1 VDKVGKVGA
10 AVLVA
15 LLFIALGEGLTIQKI
30 GIGPISIDFSSG
42 DTTTK
47 PPDPGPSSSGP
58 DRPAVPNLAGRNRQA
73 ADAALTAAGLTADFV
88 AVDNDAP
95 ADQVVSTS
103 PNAGTKVDAH
113 STVRVEI
120 SRGPFVGTWV
130 NVDARTRSIPQ
141 VTVDSGSGTSMT
153 LHVWGVCTPTSC
165 DWGTAAA
172 TLVGTELRAFKGLR
186 VTNASRG
193 RVLTHLGSGLF
204 EPLVFRSPAVDV
216 FIRYW
221 PAATTSG
228 PVKGVVGYDWAT
240 TAGPIRWR
248 PVPSPRWCRPAPGW
262 RSGCGTA
269 PSAASRSGP
278 RSPVP

>member
-130 NVDARTRSIPQ
+130 NVDAKTRSIPQ
-141 VTVDSGSGTSMT
+141 VTVDTASGTSMT
-153 LHVWGVCTPTSC
+153 LHVWGACTPTWC

-172 TLVGTELRAFKGLR
+172 TLVGTELRATYNQGFATKDVRLTRTGSQLVVKSHTHFTDSSGR
-186 VTNASRG
+186 ADYDSTDTMSR
-193 RVLTHLGSGLF
+193 
-204 EPLVFRSPAVDV
+204 
-216 FIRYW
+216 
-221 PAATTSG
+221 
-228 PVKGVVGYDWAT
+228 K
-240 TAGPIRWR
+240 
-248 PVPSPRWCRPAPGW
+248 
-262 RSGCGTA
+262 
-269 PSAASRSGP
+269 
-278 RSPVP
+278 